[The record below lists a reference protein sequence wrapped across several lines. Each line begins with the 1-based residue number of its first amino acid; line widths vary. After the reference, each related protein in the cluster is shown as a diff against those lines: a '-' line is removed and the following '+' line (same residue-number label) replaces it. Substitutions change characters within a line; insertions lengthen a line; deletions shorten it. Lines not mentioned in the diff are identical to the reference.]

1 MNYSLRTLLI
11 LAAVISVLCAC
22 LVYPRPIIGD
32 LFYSFGL
39 LMAAYAAIAV
49 IYFRGVRRAFW
60 VGFFI
65 LFCGYFCHTV
75 WPSAVHN
82 MWDYVQETSGIAFAP
97 SGMITK
103 RLLYHAYKLLNPLSA
118 IGSPVVNGPG
128 GTASRMVLGPGEVPG
143 QFIAFMTVAQT
154 SIAILLGIAG
164 GLVAR
169 RISLHAFPARTQ
181 PIEN

>member
-22 LVYPRPIIGD
+22 LVYPRPIVGD
-32 LFYSFGL
+32 LFYTLGL
-39 LMAAYAAIAV
+39 LMAAYATIAA
-49 IYFRGVRRAFW
+49 IYFRGPRRAFW
-60 VGFFI
+60 LGFLI
-65 LFCGYFCHTV
+65 LFAGYFCHTV

-103 RLLYHAYKLLNPLSA
+103 RLLYHAYKLLNPMSA

-128 GTASRMVLGPGEVPG
+128 GSASRMVLGPG
-143 QFIAFMTVAQT
+143 
-154 SIAILLGIAG
+154 
-164 GLVAR
+164 
-169 RISLHAFPARTQ
+169 
-181 PIEN
+181 